1 MHPSADNKLYQTIL
15 DAINAGVW
23 IWDIDSGEEW
33 WSDKYYALLGYLP
46 GEIKASYNCFLY
58 ELVHPDDRPLFVD
71 ENNNPV
77 FIGINEPIEV
87 RLKTRDGSY
96 RWFEATGK
104 LILNKQGRPLK
115 MTGSIIDRNAGK
127 ALQGELQHSINVMG
141 EQNKRLN
148 NFAHIVSHNLRSHS
162 SNMQSLLSL
171 IDAREIADPKLEEH
185 LRYLN
190 NISVSLNETIDH
202 LNELIK
208 VQSAV
213 DLSNKTLEFK
223 TIYDLVINVLGPS
236 IHNSHA
242 TIKADFSACPKI
254 NYVYAYLESILLNLF
269 SNAIKY
275 RHPDR
280 NPVIEIKTYCK
291 EEITFLEIKDNGLGI
306 DLEKN
311 REKLFGLYNVF
322 HSHPDAKGIGLYI
335 TKNQVE
341 SLGGNISV
349 ISEPGKGSTFLVQF

>member
-1 MHPSADNKLYQTIL
+1 M
-15 DAINAGVW
+15 
-23 IWDIDSGEEW
+23 
-33 WSDKYYALLGYLP
+33 
-46 GEIKASYNCFLY
+46 
-58 ELVHPDDRPLFVD
+58 
-71 ENNNPV
+71 
-77 FIGINEPIEV
+77 
-87 RLKTRDGSY
+87 KTKDGSY

-104 LILNKQGRPLK
+104 LILNKEDRPLK

-127 ALQGELQHSINVMG
+127 ALQSELQHTINVMG

-162 SNMQSLLSL
+162 SNMQSLLSM
-171 IDAREIADPKLEEH
+171 IDAREIADPELQEH

-213 DLSNKTLEFK
+213 DLSNTTLEFK

-236 IHNSHA
+236 IQYSHA
-242 TIKADFSACPKI
+242 IIKADFSACPKI
-254 NYVYAYLESILLNLF
+254 NYVYAYLESILLNLI

-280 NPVIEIKTYCK
+280 NPVIEIKTYY
-291 EEITFLEIKDNGLGI
+291 EGEITFLEIKDNGLGI
-306 DLEKN
+306 DLGKN

>member
-1 MHPSADNKLYQTIL
+1 MHPSADNKLYETIL

-23 IWDIDSGEEW
+23 IWDIESGEEW

-87 RLKTRDGSY
+87 RMKNKDGSY
-96 RWFEATGK
+96 RWYEATGK

-127 ALQGELQHSINVMG
+127 ALQGELQHTINVMG

-171 IDAREIADPKLEEH
+171 IDGQKIADPELEEN

-190 NISVSLNETIDH
+190 KISNSLNETIDH
-202 LNELIK
+202 LNELIN
-208 VQSAV
+208 VQTALN
-213 DLSNKTLEFK
+213 LSKTPLEFK
-223 TIYDLVINVLGPS
+223 SIFDLVINVLSPA
-236 IHNSHA
+236 IHNSHT

-254 NYVYAYLESILLNLF
+254 DYVYAYLESILLNLI

-280 NPVIEIKTYCK
+280 IPVVEIKTYS
-291 EEITFLEIKDNGLGI
+291 EGENIFLEIKDNGIGI
-306 DLEKN
+306 DLVKN
-311 REKLFGLYNVF
+311 QEKLFGLFNVSSSGRFKRHGVIYNKKPGGVF
-322 HSHPDAKGIGLYI
+322 GR
-335 TKNQVE
+335 KNY
-341 SLGGNISV
+341 SS
-349 ISEPGKGSTFLVQF
+349 K